1 MKYFLFSIV
10 LAALPLPAG
19 AECTPAPASGASQA
33 EVGPGCLRLVAVLT
47 MGERSKALL
56 RDEHGANR
64 QVSVGDS
71 VTEYA
76 GRVVRITDTELV
88 IEQAIVAKPGSRE
101 KRQVRLTLTNN

>member
-1 MKYFLFSIV
+1 MKYLLFSLV
-10 LAALPLPAG
+10 LAVLPLPAG
-19 AECTPAPASGASQA
+19 AECAPAPVSGASPA
-33 EVGPGCLRLVAVLT
+33 AVEPGCLRLVAVLT

-71 VTEYA
+71 VAEYA

-88 IEQAIVAKPGSRE
+88 IERAVAAKPGSRE
-101 KRQVRLTLTNN
+101 KPQVRLTLTNN